1 MMKNNSTTLGQSHPG
16 VSLTLKA
23 KEKYRFYLSKLLK
36 ENEVKTSQGMKQQDF
51 TRPGSFGFQTST
63 LYTGNNTL
71 LIDMGTRICREADKK
86 ATASI
91 LSVDLKETSAILME
105 QFKQPP
111 DQDPDLCALLDDDF
125 SHALQSASQHLLQVD
140 LQYSAYAVG
149 LETSVPERDKSG
161 SVMITP
167 LCSQS
172 RSDNR
177 WIADPKP
184 QMLSPASKV
193 GMKNQVVNLNCLN
206 DWEPSQQKVFAVGDS
221 SLGSQVGCAYTE
233 NIGLQDIDL
242 FNYYNSELL
251 AELEETCYYDHLGF
265 KWSNDWDSIQNPV
278 VDQGLFT
285 AQARPQG
292 LATIVSNWKTRE
304 HFLWLM

>member
-1 MMKNNSTTLGQSHPG
+1 MQ
-16 VSLTLKA
+16 
-23 KEKYRFYLSKLLK
+23 KYRFYLSKLLK

-71 LIDMGTRICREADKK
+71 LIDMGTRICREADMK

-91 LSVDLKETSAILME
+91 LSVDLKETSASNFLDRQRQVLVLKPFFPILSTTNHTTTQTRNEVLME

-177 WIADPKP
+177 WIADPKTSDAISCFKSWHEKSGG
-184 QMLSPASKV
+184 Q
-193 GMKNQVVNLNCLN
+193 
-206 DWEPSQQKVFAVGDS
+206 
-221 SLGSQVGCAYTE
+221 
-233 NIGLQDIDL
+233 
-242 FNYYNSELL
+242 SELL
-251 AELEETCYYDHLGF
+251 ERLGALPTKGICSRRF
-265 KWSNDWDSIQNPV
+265 LL
-278 VDQGLFT
+278 G
-285 AQARPQG
+285 
-292 LATIVSNWKTRE
+292 VSSRMCLYRE
-304 HFLWLM
+304 HWAPGHGPFQLLQFRNSC